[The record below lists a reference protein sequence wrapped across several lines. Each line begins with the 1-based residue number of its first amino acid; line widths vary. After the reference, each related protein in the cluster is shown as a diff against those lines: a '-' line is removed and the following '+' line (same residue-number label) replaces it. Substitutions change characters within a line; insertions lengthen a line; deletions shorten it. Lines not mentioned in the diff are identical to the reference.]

1 VFTAAYLR
9 DRLRLPGNSDSGAA
23 LYFRDKYLQKTALPT
38 DVKRARCRYVRTE
51 STFDELAAELGSPFV
66 VKPANGFGAVRT
78 AVVGSIDDFT
88 ALVAPSP
95 RRSDVEYVAESF
107 VDGPEMHIDGVWVQG
122 GLRWSSVSKYHS
134 SPLNCVQSGVLAS
147 QQVSQVHNPILFEQA
162 NHLTERV
169 LGGLGAPDCVF
180 HLEAFQDG
188 EGLTFGECAI
198 RLSGAMAPEIIDL
211 TYGVNLYEVE
221 LSLALGE
228 PVQDVLRPREPAAY
242 HAYIFLRRYAGVRL
256 TQADFEQR
264 FPFTEIDYP
273 DAADA
278 RVGSYGRIGHAI
290 VSDPD
295 DRRLWE
301 LINDIIKFNELGHG

>member
-1 VFTAAYLR
+1 M
-9 DRLRLPGNSDSGAA
+9 PSDV
-23 LYFRDKYLQKTALPT
+23 R
-38 DVKRARCRYVRTE
+38 RARCRYARTD
-51 STFDELAAELGSPFV
+51 STFEELAAELGIPFV

-78 AVVGSIDDFT
+78 AVVGSAGELT
-88 ALVAPSP
+88 ALIAGSP
-95 RRSDVEYVAESF
+95 WRSDVEYVAESF
-107 VDGPEMHIDGVWVQG
+107 VDGPETHIDGVWVRG
-122 GLRWSSVSKYHS
+122 RLLWSAVSRYHS
-134 SPLNCVQSGVLAS
+134 SPLSCVQGGVLAS
-147 QQVSQVHNPILFEQA
+147 YQVSRAHNATLFEQA
-162 NHLTERV
+162 GHLAERV
-169 LGGLGAPDCVF
+169 LSGLDAPDCVF

-198 RLSGAMAPEIIDL
+198 RLPGAMVPEIIDL
-211 TYGVNLYEVE
+211 THGVSLYEAE

-228 PVQDVLRPREPAAY
+228 PVQDVLRPREPASY
-242 HAYIFLRRYAGVRL
+242 YAYIFLRRYAGVLL

-295 DRRLWE
+295 DRRLRE